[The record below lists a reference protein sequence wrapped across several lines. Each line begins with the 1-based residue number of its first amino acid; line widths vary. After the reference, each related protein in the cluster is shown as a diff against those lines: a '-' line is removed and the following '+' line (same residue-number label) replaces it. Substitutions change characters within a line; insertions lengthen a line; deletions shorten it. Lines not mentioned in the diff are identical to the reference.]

1 MRRRSALA
9 LVALAA
15 FLAVLGPLLRWYDY
29 PRVVEVPAN
38 EYQTVVLQAKDATLI
53 DYGTLTGV
61 PHRTVTIVET
71 LKGDSAA
78 AAAEKRRTG
87 RDVVVWDALSYVLGT
102 NGKMIS
108 SIPEVYVFD
117 AHTQQPVHCC
127 GESVDGDPVTRTGIE
142 YKFPFDTQPR
152 DYLYYD
158 PQTRSSAP
166 IRYTGTETYRGMRVY
181 RFEETVPWTRVPF
194 PRAMPAGIEG
204 MTPATI
210 AASGLQRWYTTV
222 RTFLVDPVT
231 GAPVNGEE
239 LHREQLRF
247 PASAHKA
254 PVAIFNG
261 DVRIR
266 GDYLAATAAQVKGE
280 RQLVLLLSDY
290 LPLGLPA
297 LAALLL
303 VGALLLEWRAR
314 RRPAGT
320 PPSASVPDADEDRGA
335 RQVPAAER
343 APAAPL
349 LHQALRPLR
358 LDQVDQPET
367 G

>member
-9 LVALAA
+9 LVAVAA

-61 PHRTVTIVET
+61 PHQTVTIIET

-78 AAAEKRRTG
+78 AAAEKKRSG
-87 RDVVVWDALSYVLGT
+87 RGVVVWDALSYVLGT

-117 AHTQQPVHCC
+117 AHTQKPVHCC
-127 GESVDGDPVTRTGIE
+127 GESVDGGPVTRTGIE

-158 PQTRSSAP
+158 PQTRTSAP
-166 IRYTGTETYRGMRVY
+166 IHYRGTGSYRGMTVY
-181 RFEETVPWTRVPF
+181 RFEETVPWTEVPF
-194 PRAMPAGIEG
+194 PKTMPAGIEG
-204 MTPATI
+204 LTPASI
-210 AASGLQRWYTTV
+210 ASSGLQRWYTTV
-222 RTFLVDPVT
+222 RTFLVDPAT
-231 GAPVNGEE
+231 GAPVSGEE
-239 LHREQLRF
+239 QHREQLRF

-261 DVRIR
+261 DVKIR
-266 GDYLAATAAQVKGE
+266 GDYLDATAATVKGQ
-280 RQLVLLLSDY
+280 RRLVLLLSTY
-290 LPLGLPA
+290 LPWGLPSLGA
-297 LAALLL
+297 VLL
-303 VGALLLEWRAR
+303 GCALLLEWRTR
-314 RRPAGT
+314 RCPAG
-320 PPSASVPDADEDRGA
+320 PPPSVPDADEDRGA
-335 RQVPAAER
+335 RQVPPPER

-349 LHQALRPLR
+349 LRQSLRPLR
-358 LDQVDQPET
+358 LDQVDQPEP